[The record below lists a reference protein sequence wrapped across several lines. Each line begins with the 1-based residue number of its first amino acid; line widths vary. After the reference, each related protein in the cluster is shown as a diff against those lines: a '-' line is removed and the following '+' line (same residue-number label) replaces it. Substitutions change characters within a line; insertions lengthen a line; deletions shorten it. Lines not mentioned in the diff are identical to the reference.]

1 MRIAALLIC
10 QSVLFA
16 APAAFAHEFWIAP
29 EKYQVEVGENIQAD
43 FVNGQEF
50 RGGTLAWFDKRV
62 DRAEAMI
69 SDMIFPIEG
78 RLGDVPAITQIAPED
93 GLMVLI
99 TEAAPSTV
107 NYREPEKFADFV
119 NHKDLPVDLATM
131 EYPFKEAYSRH
142 AKALV
147 AIGSG
152 AGQDQPMGMATEFVA
167 LENPYT
173 DDVSDGLDVHLLYQG
188 APRADAQIEVFQMD
202 PEGQVTIT
210 LLRSDQDGK
219 ATIPVLAGHRYLIDS
234 VVLRPPAQ
242 ETLDRVAA
250 PKTVKWETLWAAL
263 TFAVP
268 Q

>member
-29 EKYQVEVGENIQAD
+29 EKYQVEVEENIQAD

-78 RLGDVPAITQIAPED
+78 RLGDIPAITQIAPED

-119 NHKDLPVDLATM
+119 NHKDLPVDLEAM

-147 AIGSG
+147 GIGSG

-173 DDVSDGLDVHLLYQG
+173 GDTSDGLDVQLFYQG
-188 APRADAQIEVFQMD
+188 VPRVGAQIEVFQMD

-210 LLRSDQDGK
+210 ILRSDQNGK

-234 VVLRPPAQ
+234 VVLRAPAPD
-242 ETLDRVAA
+242 TLDRVAA

>member
-10 QSVLFA
+10 QSVLLT

-29 EKYQVEVGENIQAD
+29 KKYQVEVGENIQAD

-62 DRAEAMI
+62 DRVEAMI

-78 RLGDVPAITQIAPED
+78 RLGDIPAITQTAPED

-107 NYREPEKFADFV
+107 NYRETEKFADFV
-119 NHKDLPVDLATM
+119 THKDLPVDLEAM

-147 AIGSG
+147 GIGSG
-152 AGQDQPMGMATEFVA
+152 AGQDQAMGMATEFVA

-173 DDVSDGLDVHLLYQG
+173 GDISDGLDVQLLYQG
-188 APRADAQIEVFQMD
+188 APRVDAQIEVFQMD

-234 VVLRPPAQ
+234 VVLRAPAQ

-250 PKTVKWETLWAAL
+250 PMTVKWETLWAAL